1 MLGQP
6 QIRGPESGMA
16 QLLPLLRCPVC
27 RATLAEAPA
36 AVACPACS
44 RTFEVI
50 HGIPD
55 LRPDPPEGGSR
66 HGDFCL
72 EVIRRWPDSSYREL
86 WGLYHREEGDALQRL
101 WDRHEAEAPERGE
114 RRWDEIARHAA
125 AAGQCGTAEGGCAT
139 RAALDVGCGA
149 GSALFGLA
157 QRASLAVG
165 LDILLTDLLLAKK
178 RFAEAGIANVALVC
192 ASALEMPFAD
202 ECFGLA
208 NATDVIE
215 HVPDQGR
222 LLGEVRRVLSPGGLF
237 FFNSPNRFSLLTR
250 EPHVKLWGMG
260 WLPRR
265 WMEPYVRWRLG
276 RPYRS
281 KRLVSLRELR
291 RLVREAFGPH
301 HAIRAAVPGRRLARA
316 IVRPFEALA
325 LPLLPQ
331 HNVVAW
337 KSGEAKATGEGE

>member
-1 MLGQP
+1 M
-6 QIRGPESGMA
+6 
-16 QLLPLLRCPVC
+16 QLLPLLRCPTC
-27 RATLAEAPA
+27 RGALTEAPA
-36 AVACPACS
+36 GLTCPACS
-44 RTFEVI
+44 RAFEVI

-55 LRPDPPEGGSR
+55 FRPDPPEGPR

-72 EVIRRWPDSSYREL
+72 EVIRRWPDSSYRDL

-101 WDRHEAEAPERGE
+101 WDQHEAEAPQRGA
-114 RRWDEIARHAA
+114 RRWLEILRHAA
-125 AAGQCGTAEGGCAT
+125 AARRSAPSEGAM
-139 RAALDVGCGA
+139 LDVGCGA

-157 QRASLAVG
+157 RHASLAVG

-178 RFAEAGIANVALVC
+178 RFAEAGITNVAFVC
-192 ASALEMPFAD
+192 ASALELPFAD
-202 ECFGLA
+202 GCFRLA

-222 LLGEVRRVLSPGGLF
+222 LLSEVRRVLRPGGLF

-250 EPHVKLWGMG
+250 EPHVKLWGVG

-276 RPYRS
+276 RAYRS
-281 KRLVSLRELR
+281 KHLLSLGELR
-291 RLVREAFGPH
+291 RLARETFGPH
-301 HAIRAAVPGRRLARA
+301 CAIRAAVPRGRLARA
-316 IVRPFEALA
+316 IARPFEALA

-337 KSGEAKATGEGE
+337 KAGVAKGRREEE